1 MISSLGGCTTKTS
14 MFRQVSKNGKIREL
28 TRKYV
33 CQSASSI
40 RSQVRYSTSVTPNED
55 KNGFSSVYDG
65 FLERLK
71 SNKDQGPLEKEPK
84 TYLRAFNDI
93 NADSL
98 DQFKSQATDTAWT
111 SDYDPVS
118 RARFAKDIYHLQSLL
133 DALIASG
140 NFDRA
145 DSILRAIYPLSNSI
159 DHFIFSLNKYLEAW
173 GEHENIS
180 FLEMKQYVRQLESRY
195 GENFTN
201 DRTYAIFLAK
211 SLKSQQHEDYEK
223 LLHSIKKDVYLTR
236 KTLNH
241 IDVLGADALTTI
253 FQDNILS
260 EVHVPRDLIQ
270 MFKQTR
276 QSLESN
282 KDNANFSADLFN
294 ELPDYFTDEG
304 GEVPILEKDAETLKS
319 VDAFGLRVI
328 RHTLLGL
335 QSNEQSQELDNFIK
349 NFYAEADTNVIKP
362 SNTRTD
368 FFEINKSIKD
378 EQIRSRFNE
387 ALDSFNE
394 IRERALE
401 AKGLDAAR
409 GRWQHEFEELQKRG
423 GSVPLDKSLNSQLY
437 VWYKELLPLVQEEYQ
452 KCQNIINEN
461 SFEGLEKRKSAL
473 NTTEDRS
480 FYAPFFVLVPPEKM
494 TVITIL
500 ELLKLNSTGGIIDGM
515 RIGRAVVS
523 VGKAIELEYRSQ
535 SLVQQEG
542 KSFSKKKRNANE
554 WKKLI
559 RQRDYLSR
567 DPGASREWDAP
578 IHVKVGGVLTSLLVH
593 IAKIPVTGTDPTT
606 GKTVKALQPA
616 FHHTYQF
623 IMGQKLGVLKLH
635 KSLIRQLGSRSVE
648 NSVQPQL
655 LPMLVS
661 PRPWCGHNNGGYL
674 YSQTGLIRTKDS
686 SETLAYL
693 KASSN
698 RISGVYDGL
707 NVLGETP
714 WTINRKVFEV
724 ITHYWNTGKQFLDI
738 PPVSEEIKYPEP
750 VAFNAEPEAKK
761 EYQKKL
767 KQAVLEASAMNSQR
781 CDTNYK
787 LEIARGFLGEKLF
800 FPHNIDFRGRAY
812 PLSPHLNHL
821 GNDLTRSLF
830 LFWNGKEVGEKGL
843 DWLKIHLSNVYGY
856 DKVPLKDRIE
866 FANKNMENIKAVAK
880 DPYQNQWWIKGD
892 KPWQILGICYE
903 LAEAY
908 SLEDPTK
915 FVSHFPV
922 HQDGTCNGLQHY
934 AALGGDV
941 EGARQV
947 NLKPADRPQDVYTYV
962 AGLVIKRV
970 KADAEAGN
978 EMAIFFE
985 DKITRKVVK
994 QTVMT
999 NVYGVT
1005 FVGALAQIKKQVIH
1019 HFGKDED
1026 EKAKKFTKYLT
1037 SLVFDS
1043 VRELFEGAHLIQDW
1057 LAEAAKRISKS
1068 VRLDTFSNQDN
1079 EANKP
1084 NHSSSVIW
1092 TTPLGLPC
1100 VQPYRVLK
1108 TQLIRTNLQDI
1119 SIHDPFS
1126 GSQVDAR
1133 RQQTAFPPNFVHSLD
1148 ATHMLMTSK
1157 ACGDDN
1163 LNFASVHDSYWTHAS
1178 DVDTMNYHIRN
1189 QFVKLHQ
1196 DNLVTKL
1203 KDEFEHRYKG
1213 FLQVAYIKNDS
1224 DLAKEIRSVRR
1235 SIVKNLGRGLTFSD
1249 EMYLE
1254 NKRRQLLSSSDP
1266 KEVEMGKEMVTTIS
1280 VCEGKNI
1287 EDLICKSSN
1296 KSIQVL
1302 VPLNFPEIPPKG
1314 EFDVAEVKNSQYFF
1328 S

>member
-1 MISSLGGCTTKTS
+1 
-14 MFRQVSKNGKIREL
+14 
-28 TRKYV
+28 
-33 CQSASSI
+33 
-40 RSQVRYSTSVTPNED
+40 
-55 KNGFSSVYDG
+55 
-65 FLERLK
+65 
-71 SNKDQGPLEKEPK
+71 
-84 TYLRAFNDI
+84 
-93 NADSL
+93 
-98 DQFKSQATDTAWT
+98 
-111 SDYDPVS
+111 
-118 RARFAKDIYHLQSLL
+118 
-133 DALIASG
+133 
-140 NFDRA
+140 
-145 DSILRAIYPLSNSI
+145 
-159 DHFIFSLNKYLEAW
+159 
-173 GEHENIS
+173 
-180 FLEMKQYVRQLESRY
+180 
-195 GENFTN
+195 
-201 DRTYAIFLAK
+201 
-211 SLKSQQHEDYEK
+211 
-223 LLHSIKKDVYLTR
+223 
-236 KTLNH
+236 
-241 IDVLGADALTTI
+241 
-253 FQDNILS
+253 
-260 EVHVPRDLIQ
+260 
-270 MFKQTR
+270 
-276 QSLESN
+276 
-282 KDNANFSADLFN
+282 
-294 ELPDYFTDEG
+294 
-304 GEVPILEKDAETLKS
+304 
-319 VDAFGLRVI
+319 
-328 RHTLLGL
+328 
-335 QSNEQSQELDNFIK
+335 
-349 NFYAEADTNVIKP
+349 
-362 SNTRTD
+362 
-368 FFEINKSIKD
+368 
-378 EQIRSRFNE
+378 
-387 ALDSFNE
+387 
-394 IRERALE
+394 
-401 AKGLDAAR
+401 
-409 GRWQHEFEELQKRG
+409 
-423 GSVPLDKSLNSQLY
+423 
-437 VWYKELLPLVQEEYQ
+437 
-452 KCQNIINEN
+452 
-461 SFEGLEKRKSAL
+461 
-473 NTTEDRS
+473 
-480 FYAPFFVLVPPEKM
+480 M

-655 LPMLVS
+655 LP
-661 PRPWCGHNNGGYL
+661 
-674 YSQTGLIRTKDS
+674 ITKDS

-787 LEIARGFLGEKLF
+787 LEIARGFLG
-800 FPHNIDFRGRAY
+800 
-812 PLSPHLNHL
+812 
-821 GNDLTRSLF
+821 NDLTRSLF

-908 SLEDPTK
+908 TLEDPTK

-1092 TTPLGLPC
+1092 TTPL
-1100 VQPYRVLK
+1100 VV
-1108 TQLIRTNLQDI
+1108 
-1119 SIHDPFS
+1119 
-1126 GSQVDAR
+1126 
-1133 RQQTAFPPNFVHSLD
+1133 
-1148 ATHMLMTSK
+1148 
-1157 ACGDDN
+1157 
-1163 LNFASVHDSYWTHAS
+1163 
-1178 DVDTMNYHIRN
+1178 
-1189 QFVKLHQ
+1189 VKLMQ
-1196 DNLVTKL
+1196 EDNKQ
-1203 KDEFEHRYKG
+1203 H
-1213 FLQVAYIKNDS
+1213 FL
-1224 DLAKEIRSVRR
+1224 
-1235 SIVKNLGRGLTFSD
+1235 LT
-1249 EMYLE
+1249 
-1254 NKRRQLLSSSDP
+1254 SS
-1266 KEVEMGKEMVTTIS
+1266 T
-1280 VCEGKNI
+1280 
-1287 EDLICKSSN
+1287 L
-1296 KSIQVL
+1296 
-1302 VPLNFPEIPPKG
+1302 
-1314 EFDVAEVKNSQYFF
+1314 
-1328 S
+1328 